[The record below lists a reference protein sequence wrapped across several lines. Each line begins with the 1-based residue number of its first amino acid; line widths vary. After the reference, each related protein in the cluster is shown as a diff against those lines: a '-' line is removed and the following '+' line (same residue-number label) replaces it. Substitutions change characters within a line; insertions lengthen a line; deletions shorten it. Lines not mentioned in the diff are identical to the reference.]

1 MKNTVQYEFLSIAF
15 IHDNA
20 FITEQKYKLSVTRLA
35 FLIIFVDIIKSL
47 FQQMYAIIDIETTG
61 GSARIEKITEIAI
74 YQHDGSKITGEFV
87 SLVNPERNIPYFI
100 TNLTGITNE
109 MVEDAPRFYE
119 IAKTIV
125 ELTEGRTFVA
135 HNARFDY
142 SFIRQEFKSLGF
154 NFKRN
159 ILDTV
164 ALSRKLFPGHRSYSL
179 GNICRDLSITING
192 RHRAAGD
199 ALATVKLFE
208 IIIAKDLEI
217 TGSKSV
223 LLKNTRVSKLNP
235 KLDITKVD
243 SIPDEPGIYYFYN
256 EDGDLIYVGKSRNLQ
271 QRISTHLSNNTTNRS
286 MEMRDLIADIDWETT
301 GSELIALL
309 KESSEIKKNKPVYNR
324 AQRRT
329 GFQWAIFSFTDT
341 HGYIN
346 YRYGKL
352 DDDEDPVS
360 VFTSKEKTKSK
371 LNYLVE
377 TYGLC
382 QKLCGLYETDGA
394 CFHYQVGIC
403 KGACCGKES
412 AAEYNERAASANEE
426 FIFTR
431 RNFFIIDK
439 GRDDEE
445 RCAVKILNGK
455 YSGYGY
461 FNINDMGFGLAAVHE
476 CIKHSVDNR
485 DIQVILKSYLKR
497 NRVEKIIEF

>member
-1 MKNTVQYEFLSIAF
+1 
-15 IHDNA
+15 
-20 FITEQKYKLSVTRLA
+20 
-35 FLIIFVDIIKSL
+35 
-47 FQQMYAIIDIETTG
+47 MYAIIDIETTG

-74 YQHDGSKITGEFV
+74 YLHDGNQITGEFV
-87 SLVNPERNIPYFI
+87 SLVNPERNIPWFI

-119 IAKTIV
+119 IARTIV

-135 HNARFDY
+135 HNAKFDY

-154 NFKRN
+154 NYNRN

-179 GNICRDLSITING
+179 GNICRDLSISING

-208 IIIAKDLEI
+208 MLVEMDLEVN
-217 TGSKSV
+217 GSRSV
-223 LLKNTRVSKLNP
+223 LMKNTRISKLNP
-235 KLDITKVD
+235 KLDVTKID
-243 SIPDEPGIYYFYN
+243 NIPDEPGIYYFYN
-256 EDGDLIYVGKSRNLQ
+256 ENGDLIYIGKSRNLQ

-286 MEMRDLIADIDWETT
+286 MEMRDLIADIDWERT

-309 KESSEIKKNKPVYNR
+309 KESSEIKENKPIYNR

-329 GFQWAIFSFTDT
+329 GFQWGIFSFVDKN
-341 HGYIN
+341 GYIN
-346 YRYGKL
+346 YRYGTI
-352 DDDEDPVS
+352 DTEDSPVS

-371 LNYLVE
+371 LNSIVE

-382 QKLCGLYETDGA
+382 QKLSGLYETEGA

-403 KGACCGKES
+403 RGACCGKE
-412 AAEYNERAASANEE
+412 AAEAYNERASKAAEE
-426 FIFTR
+426 FVFTR
-431 RNFFIIDK
+431 RNFFIIDT
-439 GRDDEE
+439 GRDEEE
-445 RCAVKILNGK
+445 RCAVKIVNGK
-455 YSGYGY
+455 YAGYGY

-476 CIKHSVDNR
+476 CIRPSGDNR
-485 DIQVILKSYLKR
+485 DIQVILKQYLKG

>member
-1 MKNTVQYEFLSIAF
+1 
-15 IHDNA
+15 
-20 FITEQKYKLSVTRLA
+20 
-35 FLIIFVDIIKSL
+35 
-47 FQQMYAIIDIETTG
+47 MYAIIDIETTG

-74 YQHDGSKITGEFV
+74 YLHDGNQITGEFV
-87 SLVNPERNIPYFI
+87 SLINPERNIPWFI

-135 HNARFDY
+135 HNAKFDY

-154 NFKRN
+154 NYNRN

-164 ALSRKLFPGHRSYSL
+164 ALSRKLFPGHGSYSL
-179 GNICRDLSITING
+179 GNICRDLSISING

-208 IIIAKDLEI
+208 LLVEKDLELN
-217 TGSKSV
+217 GNRSA
-223 LLKNTRVSKLNP
+223 LLRNTRISKLNP
-235 KLDITKVD
+235 KLDTAKVET
-243 SIPDEPGIYYFYN
+243 IPDEPGIYYFYN
-256 EDGDLIYVGKSRNLQ
+256 ENGDLIYIGKSRNLQ

-286 MEMRDLIADIDWETT
+286 MEMRDLIADIDWERT

-309 KESSEIKKNKPVYNR
+309 KESAEIKINKPLYNR

-329 GFQWAIFSFTDT
+329 GFQWGIFSFVDSN
-341 HGYIN
+341 GYIN
-346 YRYGKL
+346 YRYGTIDS
-352 DDDEDPVS
+352 DDSPVS

-371 LNYLVE
+371 LNSLVE

-382 QKLCGLYETDGA
+382 QKLSGLYETDGV
-394 CFHYQVGIC
+394 CFHHQVGIC
-403 KGACCGKES
+403 RGACCGKETPE
-412 AAEYNERAASANEE
+412 EYNERAARAVEE

-439 GRDDEE
+439 GRDEEE
-445 RCAVKILNGK
+445 RCAVKIVNGK
-455 YSGYGY
+455 YAGYGY

-476 CIKHSVDNR
+476 CIKPSGDNR
-485 DIQVILKSYLKR
+485 DIQVILKQYLKS